1 MNKSEVKDSDQHGD
15 EPGSGP
21 NLKLMYGLI
30 LFAML
35 AAIAAAAL
43 IVLPFYHHH

>member
-1 MNKSEVKDSDQHGD
+1 MNKSAVKVPAEPSN

-30 LFAML
+30 LLAML
-35 AAIAAAAL
+35 AAIVAAAL
-43 IVLPFYHHH
+43 IVLPFYHRR